1 MPSLFPNQV
10 QTFPQMIDASASDGT
25 LIQQYQIAMQAG
37 NLSLAKQILAQIPN
51 NQSKIITAD
60 YLNTINDTVVAVE
73 QYFRGRHH
81 AHRPGRGRYSPA
93 YIVSEEQPAYQE
105 ATDFWFQVTE

>member
-73 QYFRGRHH
+73 QYFRGR
-81 AHRPGRGRYSPA
+81 YSSA